1 MHFYAG
7 MFALPFIVLMAVT
20 GLVILY
26 TEPIL
31 DATQADLRHVTASA
45 ERVSYD
51 EQVAAVERAYPDAV
65 VTSLTPPSAA
75 DRSTIV
81 GLDSASLHG
90 PSSQAFVNP
99 HTGAV
104 LGTANA
110 DGGIVGLSN
119 RLHGFLNIESVMV
132 PLPAVS
138 ALWDGGPVIRDYVLF
153 DLVLEVLGVWTLVL
167 VITGLYLF
175 WPRRGIAARRSL
187 TGRAKWR
194 RLHGISGVALS
205 SMMVLT
211 LISGL
216 AWSTYWG
223 SNFASLADT
232 LTPGAAVEAPPSE
245 IGKRADLDV
254 LGNQINWNTGEY
266 PIPASYAPT
275 DASMPAPMRLDDVV
289 TIAQRNGMKPGYT
302 IYLPTNVVDES
313 GVTTFGAFTVSN
325 SWPRTTGDARDLFL
339 DQFSGDTLAEQQ
351 AYGMGTISY
360 GMDVLVSTHMGTQL
374 GLFSRILMTALCV
387 LAIWSVISALTMFV
401 KRRRP
406 GTAGLPRRPA
416 DVRLGRPVLAIAA
429 ALAVAFP
436 QWALTAL
443 AVAAIDRWVIRRVPR
458 LRVAFGQR

>member
-1 MHFYAG
+1 
-7 MFALPFIVLMAVT
+7 V
-20 GLVILY
+20 
-26 TEPIL
+26 
-31 DATQADLRHVTASA
+31 
-45 ERVSYD
+45 
-51 EQVAAVERAYPDAV
+51 EQAYPDAL

-90 PSSQAFVNP
+90 SASQAFVNP
-99 HTGAV
+99 YTGTV
-104 LGTANA
+104 LGVANA

-119 RLHGFLNIESVMV
+119 RLHGYLNVESVTV
-132 PLPAVS
+132 PLPAIS
-138 ALWDGGPVIRDYVLF
+138 ALWDSGPVIRDYVLF

-175 WPRRGIAARRSL
+175 WPRRRGRPRRPL

-211 LISGL
+211 LISGM

-232 LTPGAAVEAPPSE
+232 ITPGAAVEAPPSE
-245 IGKRADLDV
+245 VGTRADLDV
-254 LGNQINWNTGEY
+254 LGNRINWNTGEY

-275 DASMPAPMRLDDVV
+275 DASTPAPMRLDDIA
-289 TIAQRNGMKPGYT
+289 TIAERNGMKPGYT
-302 IYLPTNVVDES
+302 IYLPANVADET
-313 GVTTFGAFTVSN
+313 GVVTFGAFTVSN

-339 DQFSGDTLAEQQ
+339 DQFSGETLAEQQ

-374 GLFSRILMTALCV
+374 GLVSRILMTALCV
-387 LAIWSVISALTMFV
+387 LAIWSVVSALAMFV

-406 GTAGLPRRPA
+406 GTAGLPRRPV
-416 DVRLGRPVLAIAA
+416 DVRLGRPVLAVAVG
-429 ALAVAFP
+429 LAVVFP

-458 LRVAFGQR
+458 LRAAFGQR

>member
-1 MHFYAG
+1 
-7 MFALPFIVLMAVT
+7 
-20 GLVILY
+20 
-26 TEPIL
+26 
-31 DATQADLRHVTASA
+31 
-45 ERVSYD
+45 
-51 EQVAAVERAYPDAV
+51 
-65 VTSLTPPSAA
+65 
-75 DRSTIV
+75 
-81 GLDSASLHG
+81 LHG
-90 PSSQAFVNP
+90 Y
-99 HTGAV
+99 
-104 LGTANA
+104 
-110 DGGIVGLSN
+110 
-119 RLHGFLNIESVMV
+119 LNVESVMV
-132 PLPAVS
+132 PLPAIS
-138 ALWDGGPVIRDYVLF
+138 ALWDSGPVIRDYVLF

-175 WPRRGIAARRSL
+175 WPRRRGRPRRPL

-211 LISGL
+211 LISGM

-232 LTPGAAVEAPPSE
+232 ITPGAAVEAPPSE
-245 IGKRADLDV
+245 VGTRADLDV
-254 LGNQINWNTGEY
+254 LGNRINWNTGAY
-266 PIPASYAPT
+266 PIPASYAPI

-289 TIAQRNGMKPGYT
+289 TIAERNGMKPGYT
-302 IYLPTNVVDES
+302 IYLPANVADET
-313 GVTTFGAFTVSN
+313 GAVTFGAFTVSN

-339 DQFSGDTLAEQQ
+339 DQFSGETLAEQQ

-374 GLFSRILMTALCV
+374 GLVSRILMTALCA
-387 LAIWSVISALTMFV
+387 LAIWSVISALAMFV

-406 GTAGLPRRPA
+406 GTAGLPRRPV
-416 DVRLGRPVLAIAA
+416 DVRLGRPVLAVAVG
-429 ALAVAFP
+429 LAVVFP